1 MRTRVQFSVV
11 GIRNS
16 KSIALMKTNRS
27 QRHRI
32 NYSSHDADVSVYI
45 NIRQTNE
52 NSPYSNLNHK
62 TFFGIF
68 GFGLRLEYG
77 TPSLKSRLIE
87 SKCYQV
93 NENVSHASACARFMK
108 QTMWSLSLDFL
119 KILLLLP
126 LSLSSFLFLFLL
138 RDASSQILN
147 QKPPYRN
154 SQHPVYRVH
163 TFTTIYRPVYIYTYS
178 PNKSTRLTR

>member
-1 MRTRVQFSVV
+1 
-11 GIRNS
+11 
-16 KSIALMKTNRS
+16 MKTNRS

-108 QTMWSLSLDFL
+108 QTMWSLSLDFF
-119 KILLLLP
+119 KNP
-126 LSLSSFLFLFLL
+126 SSSSSSLSLLFFSCFSCGTPVRRSWTRNHPIETRSIQCTGYTL
-138 RDASSQILN
+138 SQL
-147 QKPPYRN
+147 
-154 SQHPVYRVH
+154 
-163 TFTTIYRPVYIYTYS
+163 YIGLYTYIHTARTNLPDS
-178 PNKSTRLTR
+178 PDKCSPSNDVRRRNCSWWYR